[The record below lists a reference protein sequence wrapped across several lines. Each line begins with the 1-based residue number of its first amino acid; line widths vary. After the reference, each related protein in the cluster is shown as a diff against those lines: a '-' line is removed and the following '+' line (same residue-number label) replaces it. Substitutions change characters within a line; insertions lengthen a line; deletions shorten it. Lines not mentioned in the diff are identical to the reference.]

1 MTTSCI
7 QCVPLL
13 LFFVISFSY
22 SRKNT
27 FVSSLLELPAGAKV
41 IRSWYRVGAEKN
53 ISYSSLRHTKKQ
65 FHQTNIHVLAFE
77 IHLDQSLAFLTL

>member
-1 MTTSCI
+1 MRTSCI

-41 IRSWYRVGAEKN
+41 IRSWYRVGAEKKY
-53 ISYSSLRHTKKQ
+53 IIFSQTHKKQ
-65 FHQTNIHVLAFE
+65 FYQTNI
-77 IHLDQSLAFLTL
+77 LTF